1 MGHGK
6 IIGVDDEELRIS
18 RIAQAF
24 GYRLILG
31 ARSPRGK
38 TQEQAGHGKTSKA
51 HRKLQ
56 QLDLVVKRSTTVEV
70 QKGTAS
76 SYTGIVVRAGVWF
89 EELFTI
95 AARMVYTQNLR
106 VKFGGKPR

>member
-1 MGHGK
+1 
-6 IIGVDDEELRIS
+6 
-18 RIAQAF
+18 
-24 GYRLILG
+24 
-31 ARSPRGK
+31 
-38 TQEQAGHGKTSKA
+38 
-51 HRKLQ
+51 
-56 QLDLVVKRSTTVEV
+56 LDLVVKRNTTVEV